1 MPERLE
7 VLVEGGKATPGAPL
21 GPALGP
27 LGVNIVKVVKDI
39 NDKTK
44 SFEGMKVPVVLLI
57 DAKTKEYTIEV
68 GTPPVSALILKE
80 IGVEKG
86 SGEAGKTMIG
96 SINLKQAIRI
106 AGIKQDALQGK
117 DLKRRVMEIVGTCV
131 SMGVKVE
138 GKAPK
143 DALAEIKAGEYP
155 QAPPRCPARPFVPP
169 GRRGPPRG
177 RAAPPRP
184 RS

>member
-7 VLVEGGKATPGAPL
+7 VLVDGAKATAGPPL

-27 LGVNIVKVVKDI
+27 LGLNIMQVVKDI
-39 NDKTK
+39 NERTK
-44 SFEGMKVPVVLLI
+44 SFEGMKVPVTLLI
-57 DAKTKEYTIEV
+57 DAKTKAYTIEV

-80 IGVEKG
+80 IGAEKG

-96 SINLKQAIRI
+96 SISLKQILKI
-106 AGIKQDALQGK
+106 EDIKKDALQGK
-117 DLKRRVMEIVGTCV
+117 DLKKRVMEIVGTCV

-143 DALAEIKAGEYP
+143 ELLAEIQAGKHDK
-155 QAPPRCPARPFVPP
+155 VLT
-169 GRRGPPRG
+169 G
-177 RAAPPRP
+177 
-184 RS
+184 